1 MVPVLMAV
9 FCVGVL
15 FSGCAATGG
24 AAGAALGYGIT
35 GNARGAALGAGAGIL
50 AGSLY
55 DVGAV
60 HPAYPYAY
68 SPAPYYGPASGRW
81 VWAPGYWDPYGRWV
95 PPYRYWA
102 PY

>member
-1 MVPVLMAV
+1 MVLLAIACLG
-9 FCVGVL
+9 FL
-15 FSGCAATGG
+15 WSGCAATTG

-55 DVGAV
+55 DIGALR
-60 HPAYPYAY
+60 PSYPSAYYAPPHYY
-68 SPAPYYGPASGRW
+68 SPHYGRW
-81 VWAPGYWDPYGRWV
+81 IRVPGHPDYYGRWV
-95 PPYRYWA
+95 PPHWEWV